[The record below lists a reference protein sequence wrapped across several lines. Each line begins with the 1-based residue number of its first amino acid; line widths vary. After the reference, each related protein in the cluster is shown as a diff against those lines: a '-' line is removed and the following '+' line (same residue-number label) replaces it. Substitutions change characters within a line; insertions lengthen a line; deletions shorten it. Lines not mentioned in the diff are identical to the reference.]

1 MPQGLIEQGK
11 DKRVFVYYLLV
22 SLMNSYGN
30 NIYPNNSIY
39 ELMIKEETNKNKDFK
54 FVKGNLKFAVIGH
67 IEWINFIEV
76 DQLPQPGLISHS
88 KRSLEYPAGGGSVIA
103 KRLSELTNS
112 KVHFYTALGHD
123 FYGKQCFNILENMGI
138 KLHVAWR
145 DQPTRKGFSLTDSE
159 GERSIT
165 IIGERLSPNHN
176 DDLDWNTLNEMDGI
190 FITAADKELLKKS
203 RFAKTLCMTPR
214 VGLNM
219 INESGILLDGLIG
232 SNLDPGEYFS
242 LNELKL
248 KPKYVIKTEGENG
261 GIVFPGGRYK
271 AIKNK
276 KNNVDSYGC
285 GDSFAAGIL
294 YGLSSK
300 WNIEESLNL
309 AKILGRNCSE
319 HFGPYENDEKL

>member
-123 FYGKQCFNILENMGI
+123 FYGKQCLNILENMGI

-319 HFGPYENDEKL
+319 HFGPYENGEKL

>member
-1 MPQGLIEQGK
+1 
-11 DKRVFVYYLLV
+11 
-22 SLMNSYGN
+22 MNSYGN
-30 NIYPNNSIY
+30 NIYPDNSIY

-123 FYGKQCFNILENMGI
+123 FYGKQCLNILENMGI

-285 GDSFAAGIL
+285 GDSFAASI
-294 YGLSSK
+294 
-300 WNIEESLNL
+300 
-309 AKILGRNCSE
+309 
-319 HFGPYENDEKL
+319 